1 MTLQKHVSLNIN
13 VRGLGESPTL
23 AINERVKLLQS
34 QGKKIYNFGLG
45 QSPFPVP
52 APVVEAL
59 RLHAHE
65 KDYLPVKGLLAL
77 KEAVAGF
84 HRQKDLVEAN
94 ADCVLVGPG
103 SKELMFLLQLV
114 FYGEI
119 IVPTP
124 CWVSYVPQAQILGKR
139 VSLLHT
145 SFEDKWHIS
154 ADRLSSFWKGSRICI
169 VHACWFS
176 IILEIPTASL
186 TRQMNSRRLQRLPGN
201 MRSSSSLMRSTASS
215 ITRAAMFLW
224 PASTRKG
231 P

>member
-13 VRGLGESPTL
+13 IRGLSESPTL
-23 AINERVKLLQS
+23 AINERVKQMQS
-34 QGKKIYNFGLG
+34 RGEKVYNFGLG

-52 APVVEAL
+52 VPVVEAL

-65 KDYLPVKGLLAL
+65 KEYLPVKGLFPL

-94 ADCVLVGPG
+94 ADYVLVGPG

-124 CWVSYVPQAQILGKR
+124 CWVSYVPQAQILG
-139 VSLLHT
+139 
-145 SFEDKWHIS
+145 
-154 ADRLSSFWKGSRICI
+154 
-169 VHACWFS
+169 
-176 IILEIPTASL
+176 
-186 TRQMNSRRLQRLPGN
+186 
-201 MRSSSSLMRSTASS
+201 
-215 ITRAAMFLW
+215 
-224 PASTRKG
+224 
-231 P
+231 

>member
-1 MTLQKHVSLNIN
+1 MTLEKHVSLNIN

-23 AINERVKLLQS
+23 AIDERIKLLQS

-52 APVVEAL
+52 LPVVEAL

-65 KDYLPVKGLLAL
+65 KDYLPVKGLFAL

-84 HRQKDLVEAN
+84 HQQKDLVDAN

-145 SFEDKWHIS
+145 SFEVKQ
-154 ADRLSSFWKGSRICI
+154 RT
-169 VHACWFS
+169 
-176 IILEIPTASL
+176 P
-186 TRQMNSRRLQRLPGN
+186 LQAAGHV
-201 MRSSSSLMRSTASS
+201 
-215 ITRAAMFLW
+215 RAV
-224 PASTRKG
+224 
-231 P
+231 